1 MTRARALATL
11 ALAAVFA
18 PALHADSRPPARDL
32 FDTRG
37 WHAEIAIY
45 GGLEAWNYN
54 GSHEEMSAVVPGVAY
69 GVGRGFVIVGR
80 GMLSYVGQRGPDGF
94 LLGTTVGVRGP
105 ILRRTGWSLFWEGD
119 VGISQSDTYVPRR
132 GTRFNYLAIGGI
144 STSVR
149 LRPGLHLLSGV
160 RLVHISNGGLA
171 GRDRNP
177 DIEAIGMH
185 VGLAAR
191 F

>member
-1 MTRARALATL
+1 
-11 ALAAVFA
+11 
-18 PALHADSRPPARDL
+18 
-32 FDTRG
+32 
-37 WHAEIAIY
+37 
-45 GGLEAWNYN
+45 
-54 GSHEEMSAVVPGVAY
+54 
-69 GVGRGFVIVGR
+69 
-80 GMLSYVGQRGPDGF
+80 
-94 LLGTTVGVRGP
+94 VGVRGP